1 MSAPDD
7 RESAAAGRRRFLKQ
21 AGALVAAVPVVAAL
35 EAAAA
40 TAPAKKKPAAPAAAP
55 PPSGDPFPGARPD
68 ASIARNAEERAALER
83 RWKTLQETLQ
93 VIRTAPL
100 DPATEPAT
108 AFAALALPPKSR
120 RTRDDDEDGED

>member
-1 MSAPDD
+1 MSSPEQID
-7 RESAAAGRRRFLKQ
+7 RDSGRRRFLKQ
-21 AGALVAAVPVVAAL
+21 AGAFVAAVPVVAAL

-40 TAPAKKKPAAPAAAP
+40 TAPAKTKPAAPAAAAP

-108 AFAALALPPKSR
+108 AFAALALPPKGR

>member
-108 AFAALALPPKSR
+108 VFAALALPPKSR
-120 RTRDDDEDGED
+120 SARDDDDGEE